1 MACLRFW
8 SLVVVDVSSLL
19 VSLAIVAGTWRYSPS
34 VTLGTFLVA
43 LLVGQSAA
51 VVAALT
57 RLPRSERWL
66 AFGAR
71 RDLAAVWRYGSW
83 RAMQQMLRPSML
95 AGVRAV
101 AVVTAGLA
109 VYGELEVAR
118 VYVAPAMLT
127 VSGVASYLFASYAR
141 DRVSPLVVIRRRAD
155 RAVMAL
161 GVSTVTLALV
171 ATALV
176 PVAEG
181 FLGSDRDISRIGVFG
196 WALHAASVAAVTPY
210 GALAAVRG
218 RQAAVFG
225 VRATE
230 SVLSVAAVA
239 AVIAAG
245 GSIFV
250 VPLVITA
257 VSLLSGAVIRLWL
270 LADPALGGTA
280 RLETA

>member
-1 MACLRFW
+1 MLALRLMGVEGLAKYALLFGIVVIATAVVTGLVGDSLTVLDRSDPSVRAGLRSWGFLACAVVSVVPAVVALVGGDVAAGQAALFALSTYAFVIVELLRRLLMACLRFW

-118 VYVAPAMLT
+118 VRPRRRCSPSAASPRTCSPAMPT
-127 VSGVASYLFASYAR
+127 
-141 DRVSPLVVIRRRAD
+141 
-155 RAVMAL
+155 
-161 GVSTVTLALV
+161 
-171 ATALV
+171 
-176 PVAEG
+176 
-181 FLGSDRDISRIGVFG
+181 
-196 WALHAASVAAVTPY
+196 
-210 GALAAVRG
+210 
-218 RQAAVFG
+218 
-225 VRATE
+225 TE
-230 SVLSVAAVA
+230 
-239 AVIAAG
+239 
-245 GSIFV
+245 
-250 VPLVITA
+250 
-257 VSLLSGAVIRLWL
+257 
-270 LADPALGGTA
+270 
-280 RLETA
+280 